1 MAIPF
6 KIKKMH
12 RKDFIKNACRICL
25 LGASGATVIN
35 LASCSPSVGNA
46 LLKPTV
52 INGQIEVPLTT
63 FDTGK
68 FQIISPAKYAYEISV
83 EKKDNGT
90 YKALLLSCTHYAN
103 QLMPSSN
110 GFYCNAHGSK
120 FNKEG
125 EVVKGPAEHSLKELK
140 TTVNDRS
147 LVIYLV

>member
-6 KIKKMH
+6 KTKQMH

-25 LGASGATVIN
+25 LGATAAAVTD
-35 LASCSPSVGNA
+35 LTSCSPAIGNA
-46 LLKPTV
+46 VLKPIV
-52 INGQIEVPLTT
+52 LNGQVQVPLTI

-68 FQIISPAKYAYEISV
+68 FQIITPAKYAYEIAV

-103 QLMPSSN
+103 QLIPSGN

-125 EVVKGPAEHSLKELK
+125 EVLKGPAEHSLKEL
-140 TTVNDRS
+140 TTVIAEKS
-147 LVIYLV
+147 LFINLV